1 MRFPNA
7 CKGLKK
13 IFFAELISLIALVPY
28 AVSLVLIQFLPEE
41 IDKNNAEIL
50 PAEVVVTILS
60 ILSLVMM
67 TVAYVL
73 NVIGYVTASKDNE
86 SFKKAMLLTIA
97 GMVLTVV
104 SGIMENANG
113 NPILTNTF
121 DSMENILDLLITL
134 MTMLITLMTISGI
147 VTLSVTYGDLRM
159 VESGKALFK
168 FLFAIYLPTLIA
180 YVFVYLLR
188 NTRSAAILAVTV
200 TFISFALNTVYSLL
214 YLRYLYRA
222 VNMLEE

>member
-13 IFFAELISLIALVPY
+13 LFYAELISLIALVPY
-28 AVSLVLIQFLPEE
+28 AVSMVLIQFLPEE
-41 IDKNNAEIL
+41 INENNAEML

-60 ILSLVMM
+60 LVSLVLM

-73 NVIGYVTASKDNE
+73 NIIGYVNASKDNE

-97 GMVLTVV
+97 GLVLTVV
-104 SGIMENANG
+104 SGIMENVNAS
-113 NPILTNTF
+113 PILTNTF
-121 DSMENILDLLITL
+121 DSMEQILDLLITL
-134 MTMLITLMTISGI
+134 TTISGI

-159 VESGKALFK
+159 VDSGKALFK

-180 YVFVYLLR
+180 YVFVYMLR

-200 TFISFALNTVYSLL
+200 TLISFALNAVYSLL
-214 YLRYLYRA
+214 YLRYLFRA

>member
-41 IDKNNAEIL
+41 INKNNAEML

-104 SGIMENANG
+104 SGIMENTNG

-134 MTMLITLMTISGI
+134 MTISGI
-147 VTLSVTYGDLRM
+147 VTLSVTYGNLRM

>member
-41 IDKNNAEIL
+41 IDKNNAEML
-50 PAEVVVTILS
+50 PAEVVGTILS

-86 SFKKAMLLTIA
+86 SFKKAMLLTVA

-134 MTMLITLMTISGI
+134 MTISGI
-147 VTLSVTYGDLRM
+147 VTLSVTYGNLRM

-188 NTRSAAILAVTV
+188 NTRSAAFLAVTV

>member
-41 IDKNNAEIL
+41 INKNNAEIL

-134 MTMLITLMTISGI
+134 MTISGI

-168 FLFAIYLPTLIA
+168 FLFAIYLPTP
-180 YVFVYLLR
+180 
-188 NTRSAAILAVTV
+188 VTV

>member
-13 IFFAELISLIALVPY
+13 IFCAELISLIALVPY
-28 AVSLVLIQFLPEE
+28 AVSMVLIQFLPEE
-41 IDKNNAEIL
+41 INENNAEML

-60 ILSLVMM
+60 LVSLVLI

-73 NVIGYVTASKDNE
+73 NIIGYVNASKDNE

-97 GMVLTVV
+97 GLVLTVV
-104 SGIMENANG
+104 SGIMENVNAS
-113 NPILTNTF
+113 PILTNTF
-121 DSMENILDLLITL
+121 DSMEQILDLLITL
-134 MTMLITLMTISGI
+134 TTISGI

-159 VESGKALFK
+159 VDSGKALFK

-180 YVFVYLLR
+180 YVFVYVLR

-200 TFISFALNTVYSLL
+200 TLISFALNAVYSLL
-214 YLRYLYRA
+214 YLRYLFRA

>member
-41 IDKNNAEIL
+41 INKNNAEML

-121 DSMENILDLLITL
+121 DSMENILDL
-134 MTMLITLMTISGI
+134 LITLMTISGI

>member
-28 AVSLVLIQFLPEE
+28 AVSLVLVQFLPEE
-41 IDKNNAEIL
+41 INKNNAEML

-134 MTMLITLMTISGI
+134 MTISGI

-214 YLRYLYRA
+214 
-222 VNMLEE
+222 

>member
-1 MRFPNA
+1 MGFPNA

-13 IFFAELISLIALVPY
+13 IFYAELISLIALVPY
-28 AVSLVLIQFLPEE
+28 AVSMVLIQFLPEE
-41 IDKNNAEIL
+41 INENNAEML

-60 ILSLVMM
+60 LVSLVLM

-73 NVIGYVTASKDNE
+73 NIIGYVNASKDNE

-97 GMVLTVV
+97 GLVLTVV
-104 SGIMENANG
+104 SGIMENVNAS
-113 NPILTNTF
+113 PILTNTF
-121 DSMENILDLLITL
+121 DSMEQILDLLITL
-134 MTMLITLMTISGI
+134 TTISGI

-180 YVFVYLLR
+180 YVFVYMLR

-200 TFISFALNTVYSLL
+200 TLISFVLNAVYSLL

>member
-13 IFFAELISLIALVPY
+13 IFYAELISLIALVPY
-28 AVSLVLIQFLPEE
+28 AVSMVLIQFLPEE
-41 IDKNNAEIL
+41 INENNAEML

-60 ILSLVMM
+60 LVSLVLM
-67 TVAYVL
+67 TVAYML
-73 NVIGYVTASKDNE
+73 NIIGYVNASKDNE
-86 SFKKAMLLTIA
+86 NFKKAMLLTIA
-97 GMVLTVV
+97 GLVLTVV
-104 SGIMENANG
+104 SGIMENVNAS
-113 NPILTNTF
+113 PILTNTF
-121 DSMENILDLLITL
+121 DSMEQILDLLITL
-134 MTMLITLMTISGI
+134 TTISGI

-159 VESGKALFK
+159 VDSGKALFK

-180 YVFVYLLR
+180 YVFVYMLR

-200 TFISFALNTVYSLL
+200 TLISFALNAVYSLL

>member
-13 IFFAELISLIALVPY
+13 IFYAELISLIALVPY
-28 AVSLVLIQFLPEE
+28 AVSMVLIQFLPEE
-41 IDKNNAEIL
+41 INENNAEML

-60 ILSLVMM
+60 LVSLVLM

-73 NVIGYVTASKDNE
+73 NIIGYVNASKDNE

-97 GMVLTVV
+97 GLVLTVV
-104 SGIMENANG
+104 SGIMENVNAS
-113 NPILTNTF
+113 PILTNTF
-121 DSMENILDLLITL
+121 DSMEQILDLLITL
-134 MTMLITLMTISGI
+134 TTISGI

-159 VESGKALFK
+159 VDSGKALFK

-180 YVFVYLLR
+180 YVFVYMLR

-200 TFISFALNTVYSLL
+200 TLISFALNAVYSLL

>member
-28 AVSLVLIQFLPEE
+28 AVSLVLVQFLPEE
-41 IDKNNAEIL
+41 IDKNNAEML

-86 SFKKAMLLTIA
+86 SFKKAMLLTVA

-121 DSMENILDLLITL
+121 DSMENILDL
-134 MTMLITLMTISGI
+134 LITLMTISGI

>member
-13 IFFAELISLIALVPY
+13 IFYAELISLIALVPY
-28 AVSLVLIQFLPEE
+28 AVSMVLIQFLPEE
-41 IDKNNAEIL
+41 INENNAEML

-60 ILSLVMM
+60 LVSLVLM

-73 NVIGYVTASKDNE
+73 NIIGYVNASKDNE

-97 GMVLTVV
+97 GLVLTVV
-104 SGIMENANG
+104 SGIMENVNAS
-113 NPILTNTF
+113 PILTNTF
-121 DSMENILDLLITL
+121 DSMEQILDLLITL
-134 MTMLITLMTISGI
+134 TTISGI

-180 YVFVYLLR
+180 YVFVYMLR

-200 TFISFALNTVYSLL
+200 TLISFALNAVYSLL
-214 YLRYLYRA
+214 YLRYLFRA

>member
-28 AVSLVLIQFLPEE
+28 AVSLVLVQFLPEE
-41 IDKNNAEIL
+41 INKNNAEML

-121 DSMENILDLLITL
+121 DSMENILDL
-134 MTMLITLMTISGI
+134 LITLMTISGI

>member
-41 IDKNNAEIL
+41 IDKNNAEML

-134 MTMLITLMTISGI
+134 MTISGI
-147 VTLSVTYGDLRM
+147 VTLSVTYGNLRM

>member
-1 MRFPNA
+1 M
-7 CKGLKK
+7 
-13 IFFAELISLIALVPY
+13 ISLIALVPY
-28 AVSLVLIQFLPEE
+28 AVSLVLVQFLPEE
-41 IDKNNAEIL
+41 INKNNAEIL

-134 MTMLITLMTISGI
+134 MTISGI

-168 FLFAIYLPTLIA
+168 FLFAIYLPT
-180 YVFVYLLR
+180 LR

>member
-28 AVSLVLIQFLPEE
+28 AVSLVLVQFLPEE

-134 MTMLITLMTISGI
+134 MTISGI

-200 TFISFALNTVYSLL
+200 TFILSLIHI
-214 YLRYLYRA
+214 
-222 VNMLEE
+222 

>member
-28 AVSLVLIQFLPEE
+28 AVSLVLVQFLPEE

-134 MTMLITLMTISGI
+134 MTISGI

-188 NTRSAAILAVTV
+188 NTRSAAFLAVTV

>member
-28 AVSLVLIQFLPEE
+28 AVSLVLVQFLPEE

-104 SGIMENANG
+104 SGIMENTNG

-121 DSMENILDLLITL
+121 DSMENILDL
-134 MTMLITLMTISGI
+134 LITLMTISGI

>member
-41 IDKNNAEIL
+41 INKNNAEIL

-134 MTMLITLMTISGI
+134 MTISGI

-168 FLFAIYLPTLIA
+168 FLFAIYRDGH
-180 YVFVYLLR
+180 VYQLCAQHGLF
-188 NTRSAAILAVTV
+188 LAV
-200 TFISFALNTVYSLL
+200 SALSVPRREYAG
-214 YLRYLYRA
+214 R
-222 VNMLEE
+222 MI

>member
-13 IFFAELISLIALVPY
+13 IFFAELISLI
-28 AVSLVLIQFLPEE
+28 LPEE
-41 IDKNNAEIL
+41 INKNNAEIL

-134 MTMLITLMTISGI
+134 MTISGI

>member
-13 IFFAELISLIALVPY
+13 IFYAELISLIALVPY
-28 AVSLVLIQFLPEE
+28 AVSMVLIQFLPEE
-41 IDKNNAEIL
+41 INENNAEML

-60 ILSLVMM
+60 LVSLVLM

-73 NVIGYVTASKDNE
+73 NIIGYVNASKDNE

-97 GMVLTVV
+97 GLVLTVV
-104 SGIMENANG
+104 SGIMENVNAS
-113 NPILTNTF
+113 PILTNTF
-121 DSMENILDLLITL
+121 DSMEQILDLLITL
-134 MTMLITLMTISGI
+134 TTISGI

-159 VESGKALFK
+159 VDSGKALFK

-180 YVFVYLLR
+180 YVFVYMLR

-200 TFISFALNTVYSLL
+200 TLISFVLNAVYSLL

>member
-13 IFFAELISLIALVPY
+13 IFYAELISLIALVPY
-28 AVSLVLIQFLPEE
+28 AVSMVLIQFLPEE
-41 IDKNNAEIL
+41 INENNAEML

-60 ILSLVMM
+60 LVSLVLM

-73 NVIGYVTASKDNE
+73 NIIGYVNASKDNE

-97 GMVLTVV
+97 GLVLTIV
-104 SGIMENANG
+104 SGIMENVNAS
-113 NPILTNTF
+113 PILTNTF
-121 DSMENILDLLITL
+121 DSMEQILDLLITL
-134 MTMLITLMTISGI
+134 TTISGI

-159 VESGKALFK
+159 VDSGKALFK

-180 YVFVYLLR
+180 YVFVYMLR

-200 TFISFALNTVYSLL
+200 TLISFALNAVYSLL
-214 YLRYLYRA
+214 YLRYLFRA

>member
-13 IFFAELISLIALVPY
+13 IFYAELISLIALVPF
-28 AVSLVLIQFLPEE
+28 AVSMVLIQFLPEE
-41 IDKNNAEIL
+41 INENNAEML
-50 PAEVVVTILS
+50 PAEIVIT
-60 ILSLVMM
+60 ILSLVSLVLMI
-67 TVAYVL
+67 VAYVL
-73 NVIGYVTASKDNE
+73 NIIGYVNASKDNE

-97 GMVLTVV
+97 GLVLTVV
-104 SGIMENANG
+104 SGIMENVNAS
-113 NPILTNTF
+113 PILTNTF
-121 DSMENILDLLITL
+121 DSMEQILDLLITL
-134 MTMLITLMTISGI
+134 TTISGI

-180 YVFVYLLR
+180 YVFVYMLR

-200 TFISFALNTVYSLL
+200 TLISFALNAVYSLL

>member
-1 MRFPNA
+1 MRFPTA

-41 IDKNNAEIL
+41 IDKNNAEML

-121 DSMENILDLLITL
+121 DSMENILDL
-134 MTMLITLMTISGI
+134 LITLMTISGI

>member
-104 SGIMENANG
+104 SGIMEN
-113 NPILTNTF
+113 
-121 DSMENILDLLITL
+121 ILDL
-134 MTMLITLMTISGI
+134 LITLMTISGI

-188 NTRSAAILAVTV
+188 NTRSAAFLAVTV